1 VTDFQIWQV
10 IEARRNAGANHL
22 LPELLAHYDSEVC
35 LTPTQLGPDILVDQV
50 AITES
55 LKRAGLD
62 VARLQ
67 QVTPYGSGGPLGL
80 NMGHR
85 HSWVDA
91 SMQASAGDLNS
102 FQVEV
107 DSVSSSPGVQ
117 KVRVR
122 KIVLMGIILIC
133 SYRS

>member
-1 VTDFQIWQV
+1 MWQV

-62 VARLQ
+62 AARLQ
-67 QVTPYGSGGPLGL
+67 HVTPYGSGGPPGL
-80 NMGHR
+80 SMVHR
-85 HSWVDA
+85 HSWVD
-91 SMQASAGDLNS
+91 SNLQASAGDLNS

-107 DSVSSSPGVQ
+107 DSASSSPGVQ
-117 KVRVR
+117 KVCVH
-122 KIVLMGIILIC
+122 KTVLMSIILKC
-133 SYRS
+133 LYRL

>member
-1 VTDFQIWQV
+1 MWQV

-35 LTPTQLGPDILVDQV
+35 LAPSQLGPDVLVDQV
-50 AITES
+50 AVTES
-55 LKRAGLD
+55 LKRGGVD
-62 VARLQ
+62 VARFQ
-67 QVTPYGSGGPLGL
+67 HVTPYGSGGSVGL
-80 NMGHR
+80 NVGHR
-85 HSWVDA
+85 HSWVDT

-117 KVRVR
+117 KVHVH
-122 KIVLMGIILIC
+122 KMCLMRISLVC

>member
-1 VTDFQIWQV
+1 MWQV

-22 LPELLAHYDSEVC
+22 LPELLVHYDPEVC
-35 LTPTQLGPDILVDQV
+35 LTPTKLGPDILVDQV

-67 QVTPYGSGGPLGL
+67 HVTPYGSGPPSL

-85 HSWVDA
+85 HSWVDS
-91 SMQASAGDLNS
+91 SMRASAGDLNS
-102 FQVEV
+102 FQVEL
-107 DSVSSSPGVQ
+107 DSASSSPGVQ
-117 KVRVR
+117 KVCLH
-122 KIVLMGIILIC
+122 KTVLMA
-133 SYRS
+133 SF

>member
-1 VTDFQIWQV
+1 MFQV

-22 LPELLAHYDSEVC
+22 LPELLAHYDPEVC

-62 VARLQ
+62 AARLQ
-67 QVTPYGSGGPLGL
+67 HVTPYGSGGPTGL
-80 NMGHR
+80 NMGPR
-85 HSWVDA
+85 HSWVDGG
-91 SMQASAGDLNS
+91 MQTSADLNS
-102 FQVEV
+102 FQMDVE
-107 DSVSSSPGVQ
+107 SASSSPGVQ
-117 KVRVR
+117 KVCVN
-122 KIVLMGIILIC
+122 KTVLMSIILKC